1 MIQLNVL
8 FKKMQKDDKKEVL
21 VYEVKGDDLPQ
32 AHTLVE
38 MAGTIVILAAS
49 AAGNKTSE
57 IQAEFATLQRDSKK
71 TALKFNIKGDN
82 EKASAE
88 FYRMAGMNVTLSLQA
103 SQMSIDE
110 FYDDDHEGVQYT
122 INPDG
127 TVDMDPNQMTM
138 DEVAAASE
146 QTDGS
151 EQQPD
156 EAKQEA
162 EAEPDKEPE
171 TEKVADINKARTRR
185 GRKKKEDQ
193 DKTEEQPAPESSGQD
208 ELPPLAQDDDL
219 PF

>member
-38 MAGTIVILAAS
+38 MAGTIVILAAN

-127 TVDMDPNQMTM
+127 TVDMDQNQMTI
-138 DEVAAASE
+138 DEVAVAAE
-146 QTDGS
+146 QTDS
-151 EQQPD
+151 SDPQP
-156 EAKQEA
+156 E
-162 EAEPDKEPE
+162 EPDKNPE
-171 TEKVADINKARTRR
+171 SDKVSDITTARKRR
-185 GRKKKEDQ
+185 GRPKKEDQ
-193 DKTEEQPAPESSGQD
+193 DKREEQPASEPSGED
-208 ELPPLAQDDDL
+208 ELPPLAVDDDL

>member
-21 VYEVKGDDLPQ
+21 LYEVKGDDLPQ

-38 MAGTIVILAAS
+38 MAGTIVILAAN

-138 DEVAAASE
+138 DEVAAAAE
-146 QTDGS
+146 QTDDS
-151 EQQPD
+151 EQQLKED
-156 EAKQEA
+156 EQEPKQES
-162 EAEPDKEPE
+162 EKNSESDK
-171 TEKVADINKARTRR
+171 VSDITTARTRR

-193 DKTEEQPAPESSGQD
+193 DKMEEQPAPESSGQD
-208 ELPPLAQDDDL
+208 DLPPLAADDDL

>member
-127 TVDMDPNQMTM
+127 TVDMDPNQMTI
-138 DEVAAASE
+138 DEAAAAAE
-146 QTDGS
+146 H
-151 EQQPD
+151 QQ
-156 EAKQEA
+156 EE
-162 EAEPDKEPE
+162 ETEPDKEPE
-171 TEKVADINKARTRR
+171 SEKVADITTARKRR
-185 GRKKKEDQ
+185 GRQKK
-193 DKTEEQPAPESSGQD
+193 EEQPAAPESSGED
-208 ELPPLAQDDDL
+208 ELPPLASDDDL

>member
-138 DEVAAASE
+138 DEVTVAAEQSE
-146 QTDGS
+146 GP
-151 EQQPD
+151 EQQ
-156 EAKQEA
+156 
-162 EAEPDKEPE
+162 PDKEPE
-171 TEKVADINKARTRR
+171 AEKVADINKARTRR